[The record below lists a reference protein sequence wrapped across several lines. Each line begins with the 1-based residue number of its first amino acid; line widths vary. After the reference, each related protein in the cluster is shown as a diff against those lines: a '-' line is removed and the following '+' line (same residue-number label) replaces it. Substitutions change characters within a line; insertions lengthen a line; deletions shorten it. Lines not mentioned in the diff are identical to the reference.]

1 MPVTPAVVEA
11 TLAWFDEHR
20 RTLPWRE
27 SRDPYAIWVS
37 EIMLQ
42 QTQVKTVIPYF
53 ERWMATF
60 PTAAVLAAADEQA
73 VLAMWQG
80 LGYYRRCRQLL
91 NGARFVAR
99 NGMPASATGW
109 REVPGVGPYTA
120 GAIASIA
127 FGEPAALV
135 DGNVER
141 VFARLTACP
150 ETGPKLNRRAWEW
163 AQASVP
169 AHRPGDWNQALMEI
183 GATVCRPRDA
193 DCPACP
199 LRPACLAADGDPLAF
214 PTAVAKKTP
223 TLLQH
228 ETWIPVFGD
237 RVGIRQIPEGE
248 WWHGMWEFPRT
259 TDGTKLFPGEKV
271 WPLGSFRHTV
281 TTHRITMIVYAVRVN
296 EELPELRWLTPKEL
310 DQVPLPAPQRKA
322 FGLLAAAKNS
332 LVDFE

>member
-1 MPVTPAVVEA
+1 MAVTPAVVEA
-11 TLAWFDEHR
+11 TLSWFDEHQR
-20 RTLPWRE
+20 PLPWRE

-53 ERWMATF
+53 EQWMRAF
-60 PTAAVLAAADEQA
+60 PSAAALAVADEQA

-91 NGARFVAR
+91 EGARCVAR
-99 NGMPASATGW
+99 NGMPTSASGW

-150 ETGPKLNRRAWEW
+150 ETGTKLNRLAWEW

-183 GATVCRPRDA
+183 GATVCRPRETN
-193 DCPACP
+193 CQVCP
-199 LRPACLAADGDPLAF
+199 LRPACHAADADPLAF
-214 PTAVAKKTP
+214 PTAVAKKSP
-223 TLLQH
+223 ILLQH
-228 ETWIPVFGD
+228 ETWIPIFGD

-259 TDGTKLFPGEKV
+259 IDGRKLFPGEET
-271 WPLGSFRHTV
+271 WPLGSFLHTV
-281 TTHRITMIVYAVRVN
+281 TTHRITMLVHAVRIK
-296 EELPELRWLTPKEL
+296 EALPELRWLTPKEL
-310 DQVPLPAPQRKA
+310 VQVPLPAPQRKA
-322 FGLLAAAKNS
+322 LGLFHAAQKS
-332 LVDFE
+332 LFDFE

>member
-1 MPVTPAVVEA
+1 MPVAGAIVEA

-20 RTLPWRE
+20 RLLPWRE

-53 ERWMATF
+53 ERWMAAF
-60 PTAAVLAAADEQA
+60 PTVHALAEADEQA

-91 NGARFVAR
+91 AGARFVAR
-99 NGMPASATGW
+99 NGMPTSATAW

-150 ETGPKLNRRAWEW
+150 ETGPKLNRQAWEW
-163 AQASVP
+163 ASTVIP
-169 AHRPGDWNQALMEI
+169 PTRPGDWNQALMEI

-214 PTAVAKKTP
+214 PTTVPKKSP

-228 ETWIPVFGD
+228 ETWIPICGGRLGV
-237 RVGIRQIPEGE
+237 RQIPDGQ
-248 WWHGMWEFPRT
+248 WWEGMWEFPRT
-259 TDGTKLFPGEKV
+259 TDGTKLFPGQET

-281 TTHRITMIVYAVRVN
+281 TVHRITLAVNCVRLKSQSD
-296 EELPELRWLTPKEL
+296 ELKWFGLDELASLPM
-310 DQVPLPAPQRKA
+310 PAPQRKA
-322 FGLLAAAKNS
+322 LGLFQTAQKS
-332 LVDFE
+332 LIDFE

>member
-1 MPVTPAVVEA
+1 MAVTPAVVEA
-11 TLAWFDEHR
+11 TLSWFDEHR
-20 RTLPWRE
+20 RPLPWRE

-53 ERWMATF
+53 ERWMRAF
-60 PTAAVLAAADEQA
+60 PSAAALAVADEQD

-91 NGARFVAR
+91 DGARCVAR
-99 NGMPASATGW
+99 NGMPTLASGW

-150 ETGPKLNRRAWEW
+150 ETGTKLNRLAWEW

-183 GATVCRPRDA
+183 GATVCRPRETN
-193 DCPACP
+193 CQVCP
-199 LRPACLAADGDPLAF
+199 LRPACQAADADPLAF
-214 PTAVAKKTP
+214 PTAVAKKSP
-223 TLLQH
+223 ILLQH
-228 ETWIPVFGD
+228 ETWIPIFGG

-259 TDGTKLFPGEKV
+259 IDGRKLFPGEET

-281 TTHRITMIVYAVRVN
+281 TTHRITMLVHAVRIK
-296 EELPELRWLTPKEL
+296 EALPELRWLTPKEL
-310 DQVPLPAPQRKA
+310 VQVPLPAPQRKA
-322 FGLLAAAKNS
+322 LGLFHAAQKS
-332 LVDFE
+332 LFDFK